1 LPAAQDIASAALAFE
16 RDFIRPD
23 GRRIT
28 VQFQARRLPTALPGR
43 SGGGPDPGQPSLW
56 LAEDVTERRQQER
69 ELQAAK
75 LQAETASQ

>member
-1 LPAAQDIASAALAFE
+1 
-16 RDFIRPD
+16 
-23 GRRIT
+23 
-28 VQFQARRLPTALPGR
+28 RLPTALPGR

-75 LQAETASQ
+75 LQAETASQAKRAFLATMSHEIRTPLNGVLGLARLLQQPG